1 MKNIAFIEKFDI
13 IKIPSYTFY
22 VARDIDNPC
31 DAW

>member
-1 MKNIAFIEKFDI
+1 MKNIAFIEKVDI
-13 IKIPSYTFY
+13 IIPSYGFS